1 LALKDLRGTSK
12 RLMDNNL
19 EIEMA
24 EEASTPCPN
33 RQLEEPP
40 SGEPTHTRTRSNFSP
55 FIGAVPRYPTVGKTP
70 KATSIEEALEIARN
84 LVIQAANLAKNNPT
98 RQTSL
103 LDLIEVFRDFTENSR
118 VNKKNSIILGD

>member
-1 LALKDLRGTSK
+1 
-12 RLMDNNL
+12 MDNNL

-40 SGEPTHTRTRSNFSP
+40 RPTHTRTRSNFSP
-55 FIGAVPRYPTVGKTP
+55 FIGAVPRYPTVGKTL

-84 LVIQAANLAKNNPT
+84 CNGAGKAGRICFGRRITQRHMGVRGITKSLDS
-98 RQTSL
+98 TSHL
-103 LDLIEVFRDFTENSR
+103 
-118 VNKKNSIILGD
+118 